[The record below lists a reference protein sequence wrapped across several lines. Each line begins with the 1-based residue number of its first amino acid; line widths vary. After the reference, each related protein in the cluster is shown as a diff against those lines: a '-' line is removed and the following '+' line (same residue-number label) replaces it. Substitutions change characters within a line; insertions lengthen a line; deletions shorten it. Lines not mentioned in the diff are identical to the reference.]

1 MNSGK
6 ARPSGFGIS
15 ELRRIVR
22 GRGSY
27 LFDSAGTRYI
37 DGSGGPAV
45 FSVGHAHPEVNAA
58 IAKQMDEIAYAYRYL
73 FTSTALEALTDIV
86 LRACGGEF
94 SDIVYTCD
102 GSEAVESALKIALQH
117 FAARGLMKKR
127 RFIARQRSWH
137 GNTLG
142 ALSISGFAARRRAFE
157 GSLLEVAFVSAA
169 NEYRLPDGVS
179 RDNLVDFL
187 ATELERTIISLGPE
201 TVAAF
206 VFEPIVGA
214 AGGVVPAPEGYAKA
228 IQSVCR
234 KYDVLLIAD
243 EVMCGSGRSGTWRA
257 LEYDDVTP
265 DIMSFAKGLAG
276 GYIPLGAT
284 VCTGEVAGPILN
296 THGAF
301 MTGHTFT
308 GHTAACAA
316 GLAVQRIIERDRLL
330 DRVRIAGAA
339 FQAAIRDALSGFDE
353 VGDIRGRGFFV
364 GVEIV
369 RDRKTRDPFAP
380 ERAMSFDIGRR
391 AFQAGLICYPC
402 SGNVDGTAGDTIILA
417 PPYNASDVELEEIV
431 TKLALAVES
440 ALAAGPSG

>member
-1 MNSGK
+1 MSAGK
-6 ARPSGFGIS
+6 SKPSGFGIS

-22 GRGSY
+22 GSGSY
-27 LFDSAGTRYI
+27 LFDSTGMRYV

-58 IAKQMDEIAYAYRYL
+58 ITKQLGEIAYAYRYL
-73 FTSTALEALTDIV
+73 FTSSALEGLTEIV

-94 SDIVYTCD
+94 SHIVYSCD

-127 RFIARQRSWH
+127 RFIARHRSWH

-142 ALSISGFAARRRAFE
+142 ALSVSGFAERRRAFE

-169 NEYRLPDGVS
+169 NEYRLPEGVS
-179 RDNLVDFL
+179 RDNLVHHL
-187 ATELERTIISLGPE
+187 AAELEARIVSLGPE

-257 LEYDDVTP
+257 LEYDGVTP
-265 DIMSFAKGLAG
+265 DIMAIAKGLAG
-276 GYIPLGAT
+276 GYVPLGAT
-284 VCTGEVAGPILN
+284 LCTAPVSAPILSA
-296 THGAF
+296 HGAF

-316 GLAVQRIIERDRLL
+316 GLAVQQIIERDRLL
-330 DRVRIAGAA
+330 ERVHIAGGA
-339 FQAAIRDALSGFDE
+339 FQAAVRDALSKFDE
-353 VGDIRGRGFFV
+353 IGDVRGRGFFV

-369 RDRKTRDPFAP
+369 RDRKTRDPFP
-380 ERAMSFDIGRR
+380 SERAMSFDIGRR

-402 SGNVDGTAGDTIILA
+402 SGNVDGSAGDTIILA
-417 PPYNASDVELEEIV
+417 PPYNANDAELEEIV
-431 TKLALAVES
+431 TKLASAVDS
-440 ALAAGPSG
+440 ALT